1 MTGLVDLH
9 IHTDASDGTMT
20 AQALMN
26 EIKEKSVTLFSVTD
40 HDTIDKI
47 EEMTRL
53 ANQNNV
59 DFIPGVEISV
69 TFGKVEL
76 HILTYGIN
84 IEDERLLEIL
94 RYNQAIREAHNLA
107 VVKFAHDKQPN
118 FDIEAYESYVSNP
131 KRGGWKAVNFLIDK
145 GVVKSISDFFALVEE
160 MGVPLTFDPYD
171 QMIPKLKA
179 LGYTLVLA
187 HPPAYFKGEVLD
199 VAFLDE
205 LVELGI
211 QGIECY
217 SPYYSSSDE
226 RQYYLEYCRRKEL
239 LITSGSDYHGTF
251 IRTRHLAYPDTTTN
265 QVSYTQLMK
274 HVKK

>member
-20 AQALMN
+20 ALALMN

-47 EEMTRL
+47 DEMINL
-53 ANQNNV
+53 ANQNGV

-76 HILTYGIN
+76 HILTYGIDTK
-84 IEDERLLEIL
+84 DEHLLEIL
-94 RYNQAIREAHNLA
+94 NHNQAIREAHNLA
-107 VVKFAHDKQPN
+107 VVEYALGKQPI
-118 FDIEAYESYVSNP
+118 FQIEEYENYISNP

-145 GVVKSISDFFALVEE
+145 GIVKSISDFFALVEE
-160 MGVPLTFDPYD
+160 MGTPLTFDPYD
-171 QMIPKLKA
+171 EMIPKLKA

-187 HPPAYFKGEVLD
+187 HPPAYFKGEVLN
-199 VAFLDE
+199 AQFLDE
-205 LVELGI
+205 LVEMGI

-226 RQYYLEYCRRKEL
+226 RQFYLEYCQRKEL
-239 LITSGSDYHGTF
+239 VITSGSDYHGTF
-251 IRTRHLAYPDTTTN
+251 IRTRHLAYPDTTTD

-274 HVKK
+274 LVEK